1 MRCVRSV
8 ASTGE
13 TLRACVARRPSVGPR
28 VTFSDDLG
36 SAPVVEVPEQRAV
49 ISGIGISRIGRKTG
63 IGGLELTT
71 ESVTAAIADAGLE
84 VSDIDAIAT
93 LGETPADEVAQALQ
107 LRNDESIAH
116 VPTGGLFA
124 PVMGAFLAV
133 ASGRV
138 RHVLV
143 YRTVQMLGG

>member
-1 MRCVRSV
+1 MRWVRSV

-13 TLRACVARRPSVGPR
+13 TLRARVACRPCRGRGSLGD
-28 VTFSDDLG
+28 DDLG
-36 SAPVVEVPEQRAV
+36 SAPVVEVPEQRAI

-84 VSDIDAIAT
+84 VGDIDAITT
-93 LGETPADEVAQALQ
+93 LGETPADEVAQALH

-124 PVMGAFLAV
+124 P
-133 ASGRV
+133 
-138 RHVLV
+138 
-143 YRTVQMLGG
+143 